1 MERKEINIG
10 LSCFYHDSAVAL
22 MVDSEIIAALQEE
35 RFSRIKQDKNFPEL
49 ALKRIL
55 KDHNFK
61 IGDISNIF
69 YYEDPDKKFSRIE
82 TTYNHFGIKGIVT
95 YDDVIPLWLSEK
107 KNVKKTINEKLVHL
121 FSDEKIPTIH
131 YIDHHKSHAASA
143 FYPSP
148 FESAAIL
155 CIDGVGEW
163 ATTSAWLGKGHEL
176 KKIWEIKFPHSLG
189 LLYSAF
195 TWYCGFKVD
204 SGEYKLMGLAPYG
217 KPIYID
223 LIKKHIIKINEDG
236 SFNLNMKYFDY
247 AVGNCMISDKFE
259 KLFRNKARKS
269 ESELTQHYLDVAAS
283 IQIVVEEVVSKIAR
297 NLQSLTG
304 QENLCMAG
312 GVALNCVSNGKLA
325 KENIFKNIWIQ
336 PAAGDAGGAIGAV
349 YAGVADKFQFNKGDK
364 RDRMQGSYLGTDY
377 DNEIIKEFL
386 NKTGAVYH
394 ELDWESL
401 IECVVDLLNEGK
413 VIGWFQG
420 KMEFG
425 PRALGNRSII
435 GDPRNKDMQSLMNIK
450 IKNRESFRPFA
461 PIVMEEHASEWFDIA
476 QDDEYMLF
484 VTNVSPSLLVEYDD
498 SHLHGIEKLKIA
510 RSKIPAVTH
519 VDNSARVQVL
529 RRRNNKKFHDLL
541 TGFYKRTGCPVLINT
556 SFNVRGEPIVESPHD
571 AYKCFMRTHMD
582 ALIMGNTL
590 CIKFE
595 QPNLSNDDEWLS
607 VYTLD

>member
-22 MVDSEIIAALQEE
+22 MIDGEIIAALQEE
-35 RFSRIKQDKNFPEL
+35 RFSRIKQDKDFPGL
-49 ALKRIL
+49 ALTRIL
-55 KDHNFK
+55 KDHDLK
-61 IGDISNIF
+61 ISDVSNIF
-69 YYEDPDKKFSRIE
+69 YYENPDKKFSRIE
-82 TTYNHFGIKGIVT
+82 KTYNHFGLKGILT
-95 YDDVIPLWLSEK
+95 YSDVIPLWLSEK
-107 KNVKKTINEKLVHL
+107 KDVKKLINKNLVHL
-121 FSDEKIPTIH
+121 FGNEKKPTIH

-148 FESAAIL
+148 FESATIL

-223 LIKKHIIKINEDG
+223 LIKKNIIKINDDG

-247 AVGNCMISDKFE
+247 AVGNCMISEDFE
-259 KLFRNKARKS
+259 KLFGKSARKS

-283 IQIVVEEVVSKIAR
+283 IQVVTEEVVSKIAR

-325 KENIFKNIWIQ
+325 KESIFKNIWIQ
-336 PAAGDAGGAIGAV
+336 PAAGDAGAAIGAV
-349 YAGVADKFQFNKGDK
+349 YAGVVGKFQCNKDNK
-364 RDRMQGSYLGTDY
+364 RDFMQGSYLGTDY
-377 DNEIIKEFL
+377 SNETIKEFL

-394 ELDWESL
+394 ELQWESL
-401 IECVVDLLNEGK
+401 IERVVDLLNEGK

-461 PIVMEEHASEWFDIA
+461 PIVMEEYASEWFDIA

-484 VTNVSPSLLVEYDD
+484 VTNVASSLLVDSDD
-498 SHLHGIEKLKIA
+498 SRLHGIEKLKIV
-510 RSKIPAVTH
+510 RSQIPAVTH

-529 RRRNNKKFHDLL
+529 RRRNNKEFHDLL
-541 TGFYKRTGCPVLINT
+541 TEFYKKTGCPVLINT

-582 ALIMGNTL
+582 VLVMGNNL
-590 CIKFE
+590 CMKFE
-595 QPNLSNDDEWLS
+595 QPSLSDDDEWLS